1 MHLFSV
7 ETCRGHSI
15 EVCLVG
21 GGYWVTVMIH
31 LDDSQVKYKTEND
44 DFDHN
49 HSPGDQTHL
58 SMTVTGPRGALF
70 WKFNQKGWV
79 IIHDTAP
86 LIELSRVHTALL
98 KWNARVV

>member
-1 MHLFSV
+1 M
-7 ETCRGHSI
+7 
-15 EVCLVG
+15 G

-58 SMTVTGPRGALF
+58 SMTVTGPS
-70 WKFNQKGWV
+70 
-79 IIHDTAP
+79 
-86 LIELSRVHTALL
+86 SRHTCLVLPPANY
-98 KWNARVV
+98 KIPFCVAY